1 MVGQKSVVQ
10 LTPLSE
16 FAIRSSS
23 HLTFASGGKTAMTV
37 EPCGGRGRGERGE
50 MRLATPCLLNLT
62 HTIGKVAQ
70 LDATTVRLALLG
82 TGEPICADQ
91 ERADRDEGD
100 SQGTLSRLDCPLHH
114 GDITGVASKD
124 VKVFVDRIRAARAR

>member
-1 MVGQKSVVQ
+1 
-10 LTPLSE
+10 
-16 FAIRSSS
+16 
-23 HLTFASGGKTAMTV
+23 MTV
-37 EPCGGRGRGERGE
+37 EPCSGGGKGRTGE

-70 LDATTVRLALLG
+70 LDATAVRLALLC

-114 GDITGVASKD
+114 GDITDVASKD